1 MTNVAFP
8 SNSSVWQALCFAR
21 THGYR
26 SVLLAISMTLQHSE
40 AGEAGEGLM
49 FRKTRIRQLA
59 GVGLS
64 LALLDAACSGD
75 STPVTPTTTTTTTI
89 PASAPSVTLTP
100 ATLAF
105 ASASAGI
112 QTVVLTNSGTAD
124 LEIASIT
131 TSGNFMA
138 TNDCP
143 SAISVGATCTISVT
157 FLPLAATFPS
167 ASAGSVIITDNAA
180 GSPQSVGLSGPPV
193 TAATAILT
201 PGSLTFE
208 SQTVG
213 TTSSPQTVT
222 LANPL
227 NGAATVALAIRSIE
241 TDGDFQVVQTT
252 CASSLPAGDT
262 CTVSVVFMPT
272 AAGARTGR
280 LIIVDNAPINL
291 SIVALSGSSG

>member
-1 MTNVAFP
+1 
-8 SNSSVWQALCFAR
+8 
-21 THGYR
+21 
-26 SVLLAISMTLQHSE
+26 
-40 AGEAGEGLM
+40 M
-49 FRKTRIRQLA
+49 FRQTRIRQLT

-64 LALLDAACSGD
+64 LALLDVACSGD
-75 STPVTPTTTTTTTI
+75 STPVTPTTTTTTSS
-89 PASAPSVTLTP
+89 ASAPTVTLTP

-131 TSGNFMA
+131 TNANFMA

-167 ASAGSVIITDNAA
+167 ASSGSVIITDNAA
-180 GSPQSVGLSGPPV
+180 SSPQSVGLSGPPV
-193 TAATAILT
+193 TAANATLT
-201 PGSLTFE
+201 PGSLIFG

-252 CASSLPAGDT
+252 CGSSLPAGDT
-262 CTVSVVFMPT
+262 CAVNVVFMPT

-280 LIIVDNAPINL
+280 LIIVSNAPINL
-291 SIVALSGSSG
+291 SVIALSGSGG